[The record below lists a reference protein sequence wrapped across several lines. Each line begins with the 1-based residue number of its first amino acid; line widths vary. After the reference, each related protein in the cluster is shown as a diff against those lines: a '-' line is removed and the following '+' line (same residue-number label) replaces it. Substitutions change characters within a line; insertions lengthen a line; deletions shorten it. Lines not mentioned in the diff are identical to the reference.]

1 MDQQPIGTI
10 TYDDWNGK
18 LIRNLA
24 LQGLACLGL
33 WHFKDS
39 VENEY
44 AKQASDDGEGELD
57 VPISHRWRF
66 YCHQWRADRVG
77 QGMVWSP
84 TTPAPYLAPPDDA
97 SAHRA
102 AVEHYL
108 HTGEYRATFP
118 A

>member
-1 MDQQPIGTI
+1 
-10 TYDDWNGK
+10 
-18 LIRNLA
+18 
-24 LQGLACLGL
+24 
-33 WHFKDS
+33 